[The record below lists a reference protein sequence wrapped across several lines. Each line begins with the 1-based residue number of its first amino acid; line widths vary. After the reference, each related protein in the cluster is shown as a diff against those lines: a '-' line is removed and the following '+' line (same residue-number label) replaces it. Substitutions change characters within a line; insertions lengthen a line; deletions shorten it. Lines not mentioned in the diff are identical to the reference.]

1 MLGLNAGPP
10 SADFASLNLSGP
22 YPPTRDGGVN
32 ETDNCLWQS
41 LFFIGV
47 IMAEK
52 KKDVSKLKF
61 EEAVDA
67 LTEIVRGIEGG
78 EIELEASL
86 EQYERGM
93 GLIKHCRGIL
103 EKAEKRIEKI
113 SAENKAEEDAEEE
126 EESGSELF

>member
-1 MLGLNAGPP
+1 MAQKKN
-10 SADFASLNLSGP
+10 D
-22 YPPTRDGGVN
+22 
-32 ETDNCLWQS
+32 
-41 LFFIGV
+41 IG
-47 IMAEK
+47 
-52 KKDVSKLKF
+52 KLKF

-67 LTEIVRGIEGG
+67 LTEIVGNIESG

-113 SAENKAEEDAEEE
+113 SEENKAKEDVEEDE
-126 EESGSELF
+126 GGELF

>member
-1 MLGLNAGPP
+1 M
-10 SADFASLNLSGP
+10 
-22 YPPTRDGGVN
+22 T
-32 ETDNCLWQS
+32 Q
-41 LFFIGV
+41 
-47 IMAEK
+47 K
-52 KKDVSKLKF
+52 KNDISKLKF

-113 SAENKAEEDAEEE
+113 SAENKAEEDAKV
-126 EESGSELF
+126 EESDELF

>member
-1 MLGLNAGPP
+1 
-10 SADFASLNLSGP
+10 
-22 YPPTRDGGVN
+22 
-32 ETDNCLWQS
+32 
-41 LFFIGV
+41 
-47 IMAEK
+47 MAEK

>member
-1 MLGLNAGPP
+1 
-10 SADFASLNLSGP
+10 
-22 YPPTRDGGVN
+22 
-32 ETDNCLWQS
+32 
-41 LFFIGV
+41 
-47 IMAEK
+47 MAAK
-52 KKDVSKLKF
+52 KNDISKLKF

-86 EQYERGM
+86 QQYERGM

-113 SAENKAEEDAEEE
+113 SADNKAEEDIEDEE
-126 EESGSELF
+126 EESGELF